1 MSDGKICLF
10 TDNGQMHLVKVAD
23 IPYGKF
29 RDKGIPVDNISNY
42 DSSSENII
50 SVMALEHIMDKKLL
64 FVTEQS
70 MCKVVSGSEFDV
82 SKRTTA
88 ATKLQEND
96 KILYLAVAEP
106 ESTMVLQSQKNYFLR
121 FATEDIPEKK
131 KGAVGVRGMRMT
143 DGELLTAVWQLTGEE
158 EQIIMIKEKAVHLNR
173 LRIAN
178 RDTRGVKK

>member
-1 MSDGKICLF
+1 
-10 TDNGQMHLVKVAD
+10 
-23 IPYGKF
+23 
-29 RDKGIPVDNISNY
+29 
-42 DSSSENII
+42 
-50 SVMALEHIMDKKLL
+50 MDKKLL

-70 MCKVVSGSEFDV
+70 MCKLVAGSEFDV

-88 ATKLQEND
+88 ATKLQEGD

-106 ESTMVLQSQKNYFLR
+106 ETTLVLRSQKNYFLH

-131 KGAVGVRGMRMT
+131 KGAVGVRGMRLG
-143 DGELLTAVWQLTGEE
+143 DGELLTDVWQLNNEKEE
-158 EQIIMIKEKAVHLNR
+158 IIMIKEKAVHLNR